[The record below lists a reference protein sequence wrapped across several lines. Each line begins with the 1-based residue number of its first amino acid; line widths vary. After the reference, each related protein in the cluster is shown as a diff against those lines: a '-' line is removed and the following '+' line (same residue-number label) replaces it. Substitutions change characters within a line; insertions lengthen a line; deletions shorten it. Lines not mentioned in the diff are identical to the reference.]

1 MAKKR
6 LKDIAE
12 DYNIPFEE
20 AMDIAFNNLTEES
33 ITGRGKNTW
42 IDEVGQDLLEDTIP
56 MAIKKARVY
65 RGRIRNKAPNPRFV
79 FVHIKEK
86 NGVVPVKMSP
96 RYAKMTRPGQF
107 IHVEEEV
114 DDRYVMID
122 PKIV

>member
-12 DYNIPFEE
+12 DYDIPFEE

-33 ITGRGKNTW
+33 ITGKGKNTW
-42 IDEVGQDLLEDTIP
+42 IDEVGQDLLEDSIP

-86 NGVVPVKMSP
+86 NGVVPVLINK
-96 RYAKMTRPGQF
+96 RYTSMIRPGQF
-107 IHVEEEV
+107 IHVEEEE

>member
-20 AMDIAFNNLTEES
+20 AMDIAFNYLTEES

-42 IDEVGQDLLEDTIP
+42 IDERGQDLLEDSIP

-65 RGRIRNKAPNPRFV
+65 RGRVRNKAPNPRFV

-86 NGVVPVKMSP
+86 NGVVPVIMNRK
-96 RYAKMTRPGQF
+96 YAHMVNPGQF
-107 IHVEEEV
+107 IHIEEQE

-122 PKIV
+122 PRIV